1 MTLELVLTVQIDPNG
16 VSENELRGNLEYVVT
31 HAMGAGLIT
40 GETEAEVIHYEYE
53 INRLDNPPEI

>member
-1 MTLELVLTVQIDPNG
+1 
-16 VSENELRGNLEYVVT
+16 
-31 HAMGAGLIT
+31 MGAGLIT